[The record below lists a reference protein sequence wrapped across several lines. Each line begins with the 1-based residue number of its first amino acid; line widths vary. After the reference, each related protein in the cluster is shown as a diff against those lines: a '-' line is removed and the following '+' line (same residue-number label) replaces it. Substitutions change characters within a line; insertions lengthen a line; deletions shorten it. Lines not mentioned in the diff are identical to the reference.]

1 MGIAQSLQDI
11 QEKIVRAAVRAKR
24 DPTRIRIVAA
34 SKTVSPERIIEAYDA
49 GIDTF
54 GESYAQEFR
63 DKHITLDSI
72 LGPKLKWHFIGR
84 IQRNKVKYIVG
95 KVELIHSLD
104 NIKVADEINRR
115 AEMLGISVRA
125 LIEVNAGEESKGGV
139 NFRNVKGFL
148 ESLGMFHNIEIEGLM
163 IMAPYFDEPEMAR
176 PYFRKLSELRGGLK
190 EDFPKLNQLSM
201 GMSADF
207 EVAIEEGAT
216 IVRIGTAIFGPRPQP
231 TKNPYNKPLFR
242 EP

>member
-1 MGIAQSLQDI
+1 MEIAKSLQDV
-11 QEKIVRAAVRAKR
+11 QEKILRSASRAKR
-24 DPTRIRIVAA
+24 DPDGIRVVAA
-34 SKTVSPERIIEAYDA
+34 CKTVSPERIIEAYDA

-63 DKHITLDSI
+63 DKHIIVDSI
-72 LGPKLKWHFIGR
+72 LGGKVKWHFIGR

-115 AEMLGISVRA
+115 AEMLGISVQA
-125 LIEVNAGEESKGGV
+125 LVEVNAGEESKGGV
-139 NFRNVKGFL
+139 DLGNVKGFL
-148 ESLGMFHNIEIEGLM
+148 ENLGAFHNIEIQGLM
-163 IMAPYFDEPEMAR
+163 IMAPYFDEPEMSR
-176 PYFRKLSELRGGLK
+176 PYFRKVRELRNGLK
-190 EDFPKLNQLSM
+190 KDFPKLNELSM

-216 IVRIGTAIFGPRPQP
+216 IVRIGTAIFGPRPQ
-231 TKNPYNKPLFR
+231 
-242 EP
+242 